1 MIEVG
6 KRVRALRNI
15 VNVGEEG
22 NPDQKDIREDDFLY
36 SLKDGLGTIEHLE
49 SYHEEICP
57 TVRFDQ
63 TGCATIVKWNEI
75 EEV

>member
-22 NPDQKDIREDDFLY
+22 NPDQKDVREDDFIY
-36 SLKDGLGTIEHLE
+36 SLKGGLGTIEHI
-49 SYHEEICP
+49 EEDFISVP

-63 TGCATIVKWNEI
+63 TGCATIVEWNEI